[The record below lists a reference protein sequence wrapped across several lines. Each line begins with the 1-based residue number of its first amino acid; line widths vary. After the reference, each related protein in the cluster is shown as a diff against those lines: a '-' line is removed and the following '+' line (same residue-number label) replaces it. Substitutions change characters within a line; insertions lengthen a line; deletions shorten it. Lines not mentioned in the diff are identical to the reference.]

1 MAATPILDAHAR
13 PLRDLRISVT
23 DRCNFR
29 CVYCMPRHIF
39 GSDYRFLPKQ
49 QLLSYEEIERTAR
62 LFAALGVRKLRIT
75 GGEPL
80 IREALETLIC
90 KLAKIA
96 DIEDLNLTTNGAL
109 LTADRAR
116 SLVDAGLQRITISL
130 DSIED
135 QSFAAMNGIGTT
147 VSPILQAIEHA
158 HEAGLGPVK
167 INMVV
172 KKGVNDHMILPMAE
186 YFRNSGHV
194 LRFIEYMDVGNS
206 NGWRLKEVVTA
217 SQIIE
222 TVNACYPLKP
232 INPNYPGEVARRWQY
247 ADGSGEIGVI
257 ASVTQPFCSDCSRAR
272 LSAEGKLYTCLFTNS
287 GHDLRDW
294 LRSGASDSEIN
305 AYLTALWSAR
315 SDRYS
320 ELRNSQAVTIEKVEM
335 SYIGG

>member
-1 MAATPILDAHAR
+1 MATIPILDAHAR
-13 PLRDLRISVT
+13 PLHDLRISVT

-29 CVYCMPRHIF
+29 CVYCMPRHKF
-39 GSDYRFLPKQ
+39 GADYQFLPKQ

-80 IREALETLIC
+80 IREALEKLIYN
-90 KLAKIA
+90 LARIPG
-96 DIEDLNLTTNGAL
+96 IEDLSLTTNGAL

-116 SLVDAGLQRITISL
+116 TLVDAGLQRITISL

-135 QSFAAMNGIGTT
+135 QSFAAMNGIGAA

-158 HEAGLGPVK
+158 DEAGLGPVK
-167 INMVV
+167 VNMVV
-172 KKGVNDHMILPMAE
+172 KKNVNDTMLLPMAE

-222 TVNACYPLKP
+222 IINAHHPLKP
-232 INPNYPGEVARRWQY
+232 IDPNYPGEVARRWQY

-257 ASVTQPFCSDCSRAR
+257 ASVTQPFCGDCSRAR
-272 LSAEGKLYTCLFTNS
+272 LSAEGKLYTCLFAS
-287 GHDLRDW
+287 RGHDLRDR
-294 LRSGASDSEIN
+294 LRSSASDTEVR
-305 AYLTALWSAR
+305 AYLTKLWSAR

-320 ELRNSQAVTIEKVEM
+320 ELRNSQAVTINKVEM